1 MDFSA
6 ELKAKRANLSEGSL
20 KTYNSL
26 LKSIY
31 KSCFGNDKTP
41 DIKNFKNTDK
51 ILQFLKP
58 KTLSSRK
65 TYLASLVCIAPDVK
79 EYKDMMNEDMIN
91 YKHEIDKQQLNDK
104 QAKANITSEE
114 IREIYEDLKKTADHL
129 YKKSKLTNSDLQ
141 YIQDYI
147 IVSLLGGVHI
157 VPRRSLDYV
166 EMKIRNIDKDS
177 DNYIDKKQFVFH
189 KFKTAKF
196 HEGGQTLEI
205 PLALR
210 KILNKWIAV
219 VPADVD
225 YLLFNGSLEKLS
237 NVTLNQRLN
246 RIFKGPISINQ
257 MRHTYLTEK
266 YGAMM
271 QKQKEMAE
279 TMEDMGSSDKQ
290 AKVYVKLDAVKPV
303 KGSKKS
309 KDIDV

>member
-31 KSCFGNDKTP
+31 KSCFGSDKTP
-41 DIKNFKNTDK
+41 DIKNFKNTEK

-79 EYKDMMNEDMIN
+79 EYKDMMNEDMIT

-114 IREIYEDLKKTADHL
+114 IRAIYEDLKKTAEHL
-129 YKKSKLTNSDLQ
+129 WKKNKLTNSDLQ

-147 IVSLLGGVHI
+147 IVSLLGGIHI
-157 VPRRSLDYV
+157 VPRRSLDFV
-166 EMKIRNIDKDS
+166 EMKIRSIDKDS

-210 KILNKWIAV
+210 KILNKWISV
-219 VPADVD
+219 IPENVD
-225 YLLFNGSLEKLS
+225 YLLFNGGLDKLS

-266 YGAMM
+266 FGAMM
-271 QKQKEMAE
+271 AKQKEMAE
-279 TMEDMGSSDKQ
+279 DMEDMGSSDKQ
-290 AKVYVKLDAVKPV
+290 AKVYVKLDAIKPV
-303 KGSKKS
+303 KGKSKK
-309 KDIDV
+309 DIEL

>member
-31 KSCFGNDKTP
+31 KSCFGNVKEP
-41 DIKNFKNTDK
+41 EIKNFKDTKK
-51 ILQFLKP
+51 ILEFLKP

-104 QAKANITSEE
+104 QARANITSEE
-114 IREIYEDLKKTADHL
+114 IRAIYEDLKKTAEHL

-157 VPRRSLDYV
+157 VPRRSLDFV
-166 EMKIRNIDKDS
+166 EMKIRNIDKDN

-205 PLALR
+205 PLVLR
-210 KILNKWIAV
+210 KILNKWISV
-219 VPADVD
+219 IPENVD
-225 YLLFNGSLEKLS
+225 YLLFNGGLDKLS

-290 AKVYVKLDAVKPV
+290 AKVYVKLDAIKPV
-303 KGSKKS
+303 KGSKN